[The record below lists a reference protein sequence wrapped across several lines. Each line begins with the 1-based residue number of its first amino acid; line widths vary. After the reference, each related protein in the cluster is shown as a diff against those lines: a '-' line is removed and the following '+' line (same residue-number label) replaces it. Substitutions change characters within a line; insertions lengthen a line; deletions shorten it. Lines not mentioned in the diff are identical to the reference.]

1 MENKE
6 PEAKYLS
13 LSEETNALDYLELA
27 AAFIKKT
34 PDNVTAWKW
43 VVISL
48 HGALYGF
55 AVAASRGTD
64 YESILTKKGYLL
76 GFWKVLNKCQDPNH
90 MRMLINSRHLE
101 LTDSQSE
108 SIETL
113 VKWLR
118 NKFQH
123 FKPRLWS
130 IEIHGMPQIAIDILE
145 VIRFLARETH
155 TYVHLSE
162 KEEILVDKLVKE
174 SINFIEGTE
183 LYAESKLGKE
193 LYQKEKFA
201 SRKLK

>member
-1 MENKE
+1 MENKA
-6 PEAKYLS
+6 PEAKFLS
-13 LSEETNALDYLELA
+13 LSEETNALDYLEQA
-27 AAFIKKT
+27 TAFIKKT
-34 PDNVTAWKW
+34 PENIAAWKW

-64 YESILTKKGYLL
+64 YENILTKKGYLL
-76 GFWKVLNKCQDPNH
+76 GFWNVLNKCQDPSH
-90 MRMLINSRHLE
+90 MRMLINSKHLE

-130 IEIHGMPQIAIDILE
+130 IEIHGMPQIAIDVLE
-145 VIRFLARETH
+145 VIHFLARQTH

-162 KEEILVDKLVKE
+162 EEELLVDKLVKE
-174 SINFIEGTE
+174 SVDFIEGTE
-183 LYAESKLGKE
+183 LYAELKLGRD
-193 LYQKEKFA
+193 LYQKEK
-201 SRKLK
+201 

>member
-1 MENKE
+1 MDNKT
-6 PEAKYLS
+6 PEVIYLS

-27 AAFIKKT
+27 AAFVKKT

-64 YESILTKKGYLL
+64 YENILRKNGYLL

-90 MRMLINSRHLE
+90 MKMLENSKHLE
-101 LTDSQSE
+101 LTDSQSD
-108 SIETL
+108 SINIL
-113 VKWLR
+113 VARLR
-118 NKFQH
+118 NNFQH

-155 TYVHLSE
+155 TYVHLSDE
-162 KEEILVDKLVKE
+162 EEILVDKLVKE
-174 SINFIEGTE
+174 SIDFIEGTE
-183 LYAESKLGKE
+183 LYAELKLGKE
-193 LYQKEKFA
+193 LYQKKNSA
-201 SRKLK
+201 LRKLK

>member
-1 MENKE
+1 MENKT

-13 LSEETNALDYLELA
+13 FSEETNALDYLELA
-27 AAFIKKT
+27 ADFIKKT
-34 PDNVTAWKW
+34 PDNVNAWKW

-55 AVAASRGTD
+55 AVAAARGTD
-64 YESILTKKGYLL
+64 YENILRKNGYLL

-90 MRMLINSRHLE
+90 MRMLINSKHLE

-123 FKPRLWS
+123 FKPGFWS
-130 IEIHGMPQIAIDILE
+130 IEIHGMPQIAIDVLE
-145 VIRFLARETH
+145 VIRFLARETN
-155 TYVHLSE
+155 TYVHLTE
-162 KEEILVDKLVKE
+162 KEERLVDKLVTE
-174 SINFIEGTE
+174 SIEFVKGTVLYEE
-183 LYAESKLGKE
+183 LIL
-193 LYQKEKFA
+193 QKKQIKKKNPQNLR
-201 SRKLK
+201 ST

>member
-1 MENKE
+1 MKNET

-13 LSEETNALDYLELA
+13 LSEETNALDYLDRA

-34 PDNVTAWKW
+34 PENAKAWKW

-48 HGALYGF
+48 HGSLYGF

-64 YESILTKKGYLL
+64 YEKILTKKGYLL
-76 GFWKVLNKCQDPNH
+76 GFWKVLNKCQDSNH
-90 MRMLINSRHLE
+90 MRMLINSKHLE
-101 LTDSQSE
+101 LTNSQSK

-123 FKPRLWS
+123 FKPGLWS
-130 IEIHGMPQIAIDILE
+130 IEIHGMPRIAIDVLE

-155 TYVHLSE
+155 THIKLSK
-162 KEEILVDKLVKE
+162 KEEGLVDKLVKE
-174 SINFIEGTE
+174 SIDFIKGTE
-183 LYAESKLGKE
+183 LYTESNLAKDI
-193 LYQKEKFA
+193 YQKEK
-201 SRKLK
+201 SYNQ